1 MDWVY
6 LIEVLVGG
14 LMSGVMYSLVAIGFV
29 LIYKSSG
36 IFNFAQGT
44 MLLFASLT
52 FVKMT
57 ENNVDFWTAIIV
69 ALGIM
74 VVFGILT
81 EKFVIRP
88 LANQDL
94 LALFMATVGLAT
106 FQEGFSQFIWDSD
119 VHGLQLGKFLDLAL
133 LDPVPIFVADHIPWL
148 DILIP
153 KFDIFASIVAGTLIV
168 SLAFFFQ
175 KTRTGLS
182 LRAVSDDH
190 MAAMAV
196 GIPLQKVW
204 AVVWAVTGMIALVAG
219 LLWAERISVSFTL
232 IEAVMK
238 GLPVIL
244 IGGLTSIPGAIIGG
258 LVIGVGEKLG
268 EIYLADLMGGQG
280 IEKLNFSMNDLSDK
294 LKKST
299 KNFKEKIMVQKF
311 IERVYEGDK
320 RILVINGR
328 PSEYAVVRTPAMGE
342 FKGNLAAGGI
352 ASIEKLNKIELS
364 IASKIAPKL
373 KERGILIAG
382 LDIVGDFLTE
392 INITCPTCFRELL
405 DKKGINLMEEVFNFV
420 ES

>member
-280 IEKLNFSMNDLSDK
+280 IELWFSYFIALMFLLYKPSGM
-294 LKKST
+294 
-299 KNFKEKIMVQKF
+299 FGEKT
-311 IERVYEGDK
+311 IERV
-320 RILVINGR
+320 
-328 PSEYAVVRTPAMGE
+328 
-342 FKGNLAAGGI
+342 
-352 ASIEKLNKIELS
+352 
-364 IASKIAPKL
+364 
-373 KERGILIAG
+373 
-382 LDIVGDFLTE
+382 
-392 INITCPTCFRELL
+392 
-405 DKKGINLMEEVFNFV
+405 
-420 ES
+420 

>member
-57 ENNVDFWTAIIV
+57 ENGIDFWTALFI
-69 ALGIM
+69 AAGIM
-74 VVFGILT
+74 VIFGVAT
-81 EKFVIRP
+81 ERYVIRP

-119 VHGLQLGKFLDLAL
+119 VHGLQMNKFLDIGL
-133 LDPVPIFVADHIPWL
+133 LDPAPIFMSDHIAWL

-153 KFDIFASIVAGTLIV
+153 KFDIFASLVAGSLIV
-168 SLAFFFQ
+168 ILAFFFQ
-175 KTRTGLS
+175 KTKTGLS

-196 GIPLQKVW
+196 GIPLQTVW
-204 AVVWAVTGMIALVAG
+204 AVVWAVTGIIALVAG
-219 LLWAERISVSFTL
+219 LLWAERVSVSFTL

-238 GLPVIL
+238 ALPVIL
-244 IGGLTSIPGAIIGG
+244 IGGLTSIPGAIVGG

-268 EIYLADLMGGQG
+268 EIYLADLFGGQG
-280 IEKLNFSMNDLSDK
+280 IELWFAYFMALMFLVFRPQGMFGEKL
-294 LKKST
+294 
-299 KNFKEKIMVQKF
+299 
-311 IERVYEGDK
+311 IERV
-320 RILVINGR
+320 
-328 PSEYAVVRTPAMGE
+328 
-342 FKGNLAAGGI
+342 
-352 ASIEKLNKIELS
+352 
-364 IASKIAPKL
+364 
-373 KERGILIAG
+373 
-382 LDIVGDFLTE
+382 
-392 INITCPTCFRELL
+392 
-405 DKKGINLMEEVFNFV
+405 
-420 ES
+420 

>member
-57 ENNVDFWTAIIV
+57 ENGIDFWTSLFIA
-69 ALGIM
+69 AGIM
-74 VVFGILT
+74 VIFGIAT
-81 EKFVIRP
+81 ERYVIRP

-106 FQEGFSQFIWDSD
+106 FQEGFSQFVWDSD
-119 VHGLQLGKFLDLAL
+119 VHGLQMSKFLDIGL
-133 LDPVPIFVADHIPWL
+133 LDPAPIFMSDHIPWL

-153 KFDIFASIVAGTLIV
+153 KFDIFASLVAGSLIV
-168 SLAFFFQ
+168 VLAFFFQ
-175 KTRTGLS
+175 KTKTGLS

-196 GIPLQKVW
+196 GIPLQTVW
-204 AVVWAVTGMIALVAG
+204 AVVWAVTGVIALVAG
-219 LLWAERISVSFTL
+219 LLWAERVSVSFTL

-238 GLPVIL
+238 ALPVIL

-268 EIYLADLMGGQG
+268 EIYLADVFGGQG
-280 IEKLNFSMNDLSDK
+280 IELWFAYFMALIFLVFRPQGMFGEKL
-294 LKKST
+294 
-299 KNFKEKIMVQKF
+299 
-311 IERVYEGDK
+311 IERV
-320 RILVINGR
+320 
-328 PSEYAVVRTPAMGE
+328 
-342 FKGNLAAGGI
+342 
-352 ASIEKLNKIELS
+352 
-364 IASKIAPKL
+364 
-373 KERGILIAG
+373 
-382 LDIVGDFLTE
+382 
-392 INITCPTCFRELL
+392 
-405 DKKGINLMEEVFNFV
+405 
-420 ES
+420 